1 MLANQHKISL
11 RKNMVLSTHIN
22 QGMIIEVSSKLFR
35 VESSVK
41 VAPAKGTSFIK
52 VKLRDLQTDKLV
64 EKNFKPNQSV
74 NEVTLSERDLE
85 YLYPEESGHLFL
97 DIKNLETVFI
107 PGKTVSSKVDYLKE
121 GVQVKAAMY
130 GDVVF
135 SIELPQFLELMVAE
149 TLSEDEN
156 INLNSQKV
164 ILLETGAKIEVPP
177 FIDMGDII
185 KVDTLKHEYI
195 QRV

>member
-1 MLANQHKISL
+1 
-11 RKNMVLSTHIN
+11 MVLSTHIN